1 MSPLEQLILDKQFE
15 KNAGVMQY
23 AKQAPAYLRSL
34 FTPQALR
41 ETKNIFF
48 SYPTQILKGPADIY
62 NKGFFM
68 GGASI
73 VNRFKNVMT
82 SNPSGAPIAFI
93 APKIIGPAA
102 LSALALK
109 GDSSNS

>member
-1 MSPLEQLILDKQFE
+1 MSPLEQLILNKQFE
-15 KNAGVMQY
+15 KNASVRQY
-23 AKQAPAYLRSL
+23 ASKAPAYLKSL

-48 SYPTQILKGPADIY
+48 SYPSQIMKGPVDIY
-62 NKGFFM
+62 NKGLLA
-68 GGASI
+68 GVPSI
-73 VNRFKNVMT
+73 ANRFKSVMT

-109 GDSSNS
+109 GDSSKS